1 MLARLLIGKLTEVN
15 CVYDYT
21 DIDECA
27 GNSGNCHSNAS
38 CTNTIGDFEC
48 KCNGGF
54 MGNGTSCTGKF
65 NESKITSLN
74 YYHPRH
80 ILEREM
86 LGKDVENI
94 Y

>member
-1 MLARLLIGKLTEVN
+1 
-15 CVYDYT
+15 
-21 DIDECA
+21 
-27 GNSGNCHSNAS
+27 
-38 CTNTIGDFEC
+38 
-48 KCNGGF
+48 

-74 YYHPRH
+74 YYHPGQ